1 MSEELE
7 DIKKEETNQEKD
19 LELLEVNQE
28 EDEEEEDEQE
38 DDLEAS
44 EVNQEED
51 DDEED
56 EDEEDENEE
65 PEPSVVE
72 AKFSMAI
79 VRMPSPTLA
88 EGLTTSDL
96 GRPDYTLFL
105 TQHLS
110 YTAVLRS
117 LGLKILKLPSLPEF
131 PDAHFI
137 EDVAVITPE
146 VAVIARPGAPER
158 RGETEH
164 IRDILSDLRPLA
176 AIEEPGTLEGGDVM
190 RIEQTVYVGL
200 SERTNEAGAN
210 QLAQILAPYG
220 YETHTVPL
228 VEGLHLKSSVNYIGR
243 NTLLMTVAWASHPLF
258 EAFEKIIVPA
268 DEAYAA
274 NTLLVKNR
282 LLTPMGFPETQAL
295 LREAGF
301 EILEIDATEMQ
312 KLDGGM
318 SCLSL
323 RF

>member
-1 MSEELE
+1 MSEEQE
-7 DIKKEETNQEKD
+7 DIK
-19 LELLEVNQE
+19 LENIKQE
-28 EDEEEEDEQE
+28 ESEQEEDEQE
-38 DDLEAS
+38 EDTKILKENEEEEEEENEEDD
-44 EVNQEED
+44 NDED
-51 DDEED
+51 DDEEL
-56 EDEEDENEE
+56 E
-65 PEPSVVE
+65 PTAVE

-79 VRMPSPTLA
+79 VRMPSLTLA
-88 EGLTTSDL
+88 HGLTKSDL

-146 VAVIARPGAPER
+146 IAVITRPGAPER
-158 RGETEH
+158 LGEIEH

-176 AIEEPGTLEGGDVM
+176 AIEEPGTLDGGDVM
-190 RIEQTVYVGL
+190 RIEQTVYIGL
-200 SERTNEAGAN
+200 STRTNEEGAK
-210 QLAQILAPYG
+210 QLAGILAPYG
-220 YETHTVPL
+220 YETHLVPL

-243 NTLLMTVAWASHPLF
+243 NTLLMTEAWASHPLF
-258 EAFEKIIVPA
+258 ESFDKIIVPA
-268 DEAYAA
+268 EEAYAA
-274 NTLLVKNR
+274 NSLLVKNR
-282 LLTPMGFPETQAL
+282 LLTPMNFPETQAL

-312 KLDGGM
+312 KMDGGM
-318 SCLSL
+318 SCMSL

>member
-1 MSEELE
+1 MSEE
-7 DIKKEETNQEKD
+7 
-19 LELLEVNQE
+19 QE
-28 EDEEEEDEQE
+28 EIKLENIKQEESEQEEDEQE
-38 DDLEAS
+38 EDTKILKENEEEEEEENEEDD
-44 EVNQEED
+44 NDED
-51 DDEED
+51 DDEEL
-56 EDEEDENEE
+56 E
-65 PEPSVVE
+65 PTAVE

-79 VRMPSPTLA
+79 VRMPSLTLA
-88 EGLTTSDL
+88 HGLTKSDL

-146 VAVIARPGAPER
+146 IAVITRPGAPER
-158 RGETEH
+158 LGEIEH

-176 AIEEPGTLEGGDVM
+176 AIEEPGTLDGGDVM
-190 RIEQTVYVGL
+190 RIEQTVYIGL
-200 SERTNEAGAN
+200 STRTNEEGAK
-210 QLAQILAPYG
+210 QLAGILAPYG
-220 YETHTVPL
+220 YETHLVPL

-243 NTLLMTVAWASHPLF
+243 NTLLMTEAWASHPLF
-258 EAFEKIIVPA
+258 ESFDKIIVPA
-268 DEAYAA
+268 EEAYAA
-274 NTLLVKNR
+274 NSLLVKNR
-282 LLTPMGFPETQAL
+282 LLTPMNFPETQAL

-312 KLDGGM
+312 KMDGGM
-318 SCLSL
+318 SCMSL

>member
-1 MSEELE
+1 MSEEQE
-7 DIKKEETNQEKD
+7 DIK
-19 LELLEVNQE
+19 LENIKQE
-28 EDEEEEDEQE
+28 ESEQEEDEQE
-38 DDLEAS
+38 EDTKILKENEEEEEEENEEDE
-44 EVNQEED
+44 NDED
-51 DDEED
+51 DDEEL
-56 EDEEDENEE
+56 E
-65 PEPSVVE
+65 PTAVE

-79 VRMPSPTLA
+79 VRMPSLTLA
-88 EGLTTSDL
+88 HGLTKSDL

-146 VAVIARPGAPER
+146 VAVITRPGAPER
-158 RGETEH
+158 LGEIEH

-176 AIEEPGTLEGGDVM
+176 AIEEPGTLDGGDVM
-190 RIEQTVYVGL
+190 RIEQTVYIGL
-200 SERTNEAGAN
+200 STRTNEEGAK
-210 QLAQILAPYG
+210 QLAGILAPYG
-220 YETHTVPL
+220 YETHLVPL

-243 NTLLMTVAWASHPLF
+243 NTLLMTEAWASHPLF
-258 EAFEKIIVPA
+258 ESFDKIIVPA
-268 DEAYAA
+268 EEAYAA
-274 NTLLVKNR
+274 NSLLVKNR
-282 LLTPMGFPETQAL
+282 LLTPMNFPETQAL

-312 KLDGGM
+312 KMDGGM
-318 SCLSL
+318 SCMSL

>member
-1 MSEELE
+1 MSEEQE
-7 DIKKEETNQEKD
+7 DIK
-19 LELLEVNQE
+19 LENIKQE
-28 EDEEEEDEQE
+28 ESEQEEDEQE
-38 DDLEAS
+38 EDTKILKENEEEEEEENEEDE
-44 EVNQEED
+44 NDED
-51 DDEED
+51 DDEEL
-56 EDEEDENEE
+56 E
-65 PEPSVVE
+65 PTAVE

-79 VRMPSPTLA
+79 VRMPSLTLA
-88 EGLTTSDL
+88 HGLTKSDL

-146 VAVIARPGAPER
+146 IAVITRPGAPER
-158 RGETEH
+158 LGEIEH

-176 AIEEPGTLEGGDVM
+176 AIEEPGTLDGGDVM
-190 RIEQTVYVGL
+190 RIEQTVYIGL
-200 SERTNEAGAN
+200 STRTNEEGAK
-210 QLAQILAPYG
+210 QLAGILAPYG
-220 YETHTVPL
+220 YETHLVPL

-243 NTLLMTVAWASHPLF
+243 NTLLMTEAWASHPLF
-258 EAFEKIIVPA
+258 ESFDKIIVPA
-268 DEAYAA
+268 EEAYAA
-274 NTLLVKNR
+274 NSLLVKNR
-282 LLTPMGFPETQAL
+282 LLTPMNFPETQAL

-312 KLDGGM
+312 KMDGGM
-318 SCLSL
+318 SCMSL

>member
-1 MSEELE
+1 MSEEQE
-7 DIKKEETNQEKD
+7 DIK
-19 LELLEVNQE
+19 LENIKQE
-28 EDEEEEDEQE
+28 ESEQEEDEQE
-38 DDLEAS
+38 EDTKILKENEEEEEEENEEDD
-44 EVNQEED
+44 NDED
-51 DDEED
+51 DDEEL
-56 EDEEDENEE
+56 E
-65 PEPSVVE
+65 PTAVE

-79 VRMPSPTLA
+79 VRMPSLTLA
-88 EGLTTSDL
+88 HGLTKSDL

-146 VAVIARPGAPER
+146 VAVITRPGAPER
-158 RGETEH
+158 LGEIEH

-176 AIEEPGTLEGGDVM
+176 AIEEPGTLDGGDVM
-190 RIEQTVYVGL
+190 RIEQTVYIGL
-200 SERTNEAGAN
+200 STRTNEEGAK
-210 QLAQILAPYG
+210 QLAGILAPYG
-220 YETHTVPL
+220 YETHLVPL

-243 NTLLMTVAWASHPLF
+243 NTLLMTEAWASHPLF
-258 EAFEKIIVPA
+258 ESFDKIIVPA
-268 DEAYAA
+268 EEAYAA
-274 NTLLVKNR
+274 NSLLVKNR
-282 LLTPMGFPETQAL
+282 LLTPMNFPETQAL

-312 KLDGGM
+312 KMDGGM
-318 SCLSL
+318 SCMSL